1 MPLIPRKVLFGNPDK
16 ASPRLSPDGLH
27 IAFLAPVEGVLNVW
41 VGPASDPAA
50 AEPVTRDSGR
60 GIRLYFWAYTNRH
73 VVYLQDKEGD
83 ENWRVYAVE
92 LESRE
97 VHDLTPLENVQAQI
111 VEISSDHP
119 SEIIVGLNDRDP
131 QYHDLYKINVHT
143 GKRTL
148 LQHNDRF
155 AEFQVDHDYRVRFGT
170 VMTPEGGS
178 EVFEAD
184 GRGGWDTFM
193 QVGMEDAL
201 TTTTVGF
208 DRSGKTLH
216 LIDSRRRN
224 TAAMASINLDT
235 GCRDGHRGE

>member
-60 GIRLYFWAYTNRH
+60 GIRLYFWAYTNRQ
-73 VVYLQDKEGD
+73 VIYLQDKEGD

-119 SEIIVGLNDRDP
+119 
-131 QYHDLYKINVHT
+131 
-143 GKRTL
+143 
-148 LQHNDRF
+148 
-155 AEFQVDHDYRVRFGT
+155 
-170 VMTPEGGS
+170 
-178 EVFEAD
+178 
-184 GRGGWDTFM
+184 
-193 QVGMEDAL
+193 
-201 TTTTVGF
+201 
-208 DRSGKTLH
+208 
-216 LIDSRRRN
+216 
-224 TAAMASINLDT
+224 
-235 GCRDGHRGE
+235 